1 MDFVRN
7 VPEIWDDFLC
17 ILLIKPDHSN
27 YFKLNSI
34 VVAGRIKDRD
44 LHERFQWLSV
54 QD

>member
-7 VPEIWDDFLC
+7 VPETWDDFLC
-17 ILLIKPDHSN
+17 ILLIKSGHSN